1 MDSLSEEFLSG
12 CTVLLVEDEEALRK
26 SFSKVLRL
34 WVKGV
39 IEASDGEEALQL
51 YEKHHPNIII
61 TDIKMPTMNGLE
73 LIQAIRPAN
82 KTIPIVVTSAYADQS
97 FLLESIKLSLVE
109 YLIKP
114 IQESDLMRVLNNCA
128 KILLE
133 NRPQNIHLGRFGVYD
148 YLNKCFIPQ
157 NKTPISLTPK
167 EVELIEL
174 LLTHKGSLFTKQRI
188 EEHLYLYEEAP
199 PSALKNLIFKLRK
212 KLDCELIETAGKLGY
227 RIA

>member
-1 MDSLSEEFLSG
+1 MDSLHEEFLSN
-12 CTVLLVEDEEALRK
+12 CVILLAEDEDNLRK
-26 SFSKVLRL
+26 SFSKVLKL
-34 WVKGV
+34 WVKDV
-39 IEASDGEEALQL
+39 IEACDGEDALQL
-51 YEKHHPNIII
+51 YEKHHPHIII
-61 TDIKMPTMNGLE
+61 TDIKMPTVNGLE
-73 LIQAIRPAN
+73 LIQAIRPTN
-82 KTIPIVVTSAYADQS
+82 KTIPIIVTSAYADQS

-114 IQESDLMRVLNNCA
+114 IQESDLVRVLDNCA

-133 NRPQNIHLGRFGVYD
+133 NRPQNVYFKNFGTYD
-148 YLNKCFIPQ
+148 YLNKCFIPT
-157 NKTPISLTPK
+157 NKSPIPLTPK

-174 LLTHKGSLFTKQRI
+174 LLTNRRSLFTKQHI

-212 KLDCELIETAGKLGY
+212 KLDCELIETVGKLGY